1 MIFNK
6 KICRTK
12 HSPFVLEYIGL
23 NIVVTIM
30 GILFML
36 LAVFSAILSGNNTV
50 YDNLAIIAI
59 IGGILLLS
67 PLGMYFTA
75 HNAFLQ
81 AIYLRKKS
89 KSSLKTNDVVLVACG
104 NENVSESNYGYT
116 STTLYLFF
124 REPYI
129 LKGEFMTLPYGTEIV
144 HIKPFSLNFPPHWT
158 YRFQKD
164 YEWYKEEYMKS
175 LPPNYRKGAW
185 QGKNKNPNINRYNEE
200 MYDSF
205 ALYLTYEKVQVLN
218 RLFALVDPPEFRV
231 VTVENARVLKELL
244 PIPCK
249 EYPPEALECMKKIN
263 AMYP

>member
-12 HSPFVLEYIGL
+12 HSPFVLEFIGL
-23 NIVVTIM
+23 NIVVTII

-59 IGGILLLS
+59 IGGIILLS

-89 KSSLKTNDVVLVACG
+89 KSLLKTDDVVLVACG
-104 NENVSESNYGYT
+104 DENVSESNYGYT

-144 HIKPFSLNFPPHWT
+144 HIKPFQLHFPPHWT
-158 YRFQKD
+158 YRFHRD
-164 YEWYKEEYMKS
+164 YQHYKEEYKKS
-175 LPPNYRKGAW
+175 LPPKYKKGAISRRY
-185 QGKNKNPNINRYNEE
+185 KNPNIDRYEEE

-205 ALYLTYEKVQVLN
+205 ALYFTYEKVQVLN
-218 RLFALVDPPEFRV
+218 RLFELVDPPEFRV
-231 VTVENARVLKELL
+231 VTVENARVLKKLL
-244 PIPCK
+244 PIPGK
-249 EYPPEALECMKKIN
+249 EYPPEALECMEKIN
-263 AMYP
+263 TMYP